1 VEHEAWEVACLDKWA
16 IGFSITKEGA
26 AYNKGDCHEPT
37 VGAKAPASSG
47 GACVLGNV
55 IDLGEGDTAEVGSL
69 TVIETVN
76 FNTKEVYVN
85 AGRLTEPFTEHVDN
99 DTHYN
104 GWTNYCNGK
113 ELANGACK
121 QARERYTES
130 RRAGSWA
137 ARNGPM
143 TVYLQNQPFNGD
155 CGDMSNSVPMG
166 KIIPG
171 GNINVFMDVP
181 PMGAQPALPQPDAVM
196 DLHDG
201 QVAPVGQWA
210 VVEVVNHLQKTSCI
224 WYGQLTSPA
233 PEKAAGQIDVNVWD
247 HYGSKG
253 SAQEGAESLYAART
267 STATV
272 ERDGQRSA
280 LFGYKVAYH
289 GSGCSF

>member
-1 VEHEAWEVACLDKWA
+1 
-16 IGFSITKEGA
+16 
-26 AYNKGDCHEPT
+26 
-37 VGAKAPASSG
+37 
-47 GACVLGNV
+47 
-55 IDLGEGDTAEVGSL
+55 
-69 TVIETVN
+69 
-76 FNTKEVYVN
+76 
-85 AGRLTEPFTEHVDN
+85 
-99 DTHYN
+99 
-104 GWTNYCNGK
+104 
-113 ELANGACK
+113 
-121 QARERYTES
+121 
-130 RRAGSWA
+130 
-137 ARNGPM
+137 
-143 TVYLQNQPFNGD
+143 
-155 CGDMSNSVPMG
+155 MG